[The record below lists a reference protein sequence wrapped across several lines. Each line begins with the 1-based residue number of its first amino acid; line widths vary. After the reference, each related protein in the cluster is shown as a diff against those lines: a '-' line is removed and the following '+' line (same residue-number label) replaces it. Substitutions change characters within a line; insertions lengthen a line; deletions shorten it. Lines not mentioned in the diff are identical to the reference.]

1 MELTIES
8 IFTAGGLVGNLSYI
22 LLIISMAM
30 RDIFWLR
37 ALAIL
42 SGIAGLCYDVVW
54 LHNPVGAFWEACFI
68 LVNLLQWLW
77 LLYEKKRSLLTPP
90 QSLLRDQV
98 FPVLSSLDFLKLLAT
113 ASRRKFENGQVLVNK
128 GSEVTRLYLVE
139 HGEAIVA
146 LGDMEISRCLPGD
159 FIGEIG
165 FFNRVPATATVT
177 ASNNLEC
184 LVFDCAVLHRL
195 LQKNPQLE
203 RGVTVAL
210 NANLA
215 TKLIRNNETGLAV

>member
-8 IFTAGGLVGNLSYI
+8 IFTAGGMVGNLSYL

-42 SGIAGLCYDVVW
+42 SGIAGLSYDVVW
-54 LHNPVGAFWEACFI
+54 LLNPVGAFWETCFI
-68 LVNLLQWLW
+68 LVNLFQWLW

-90 QSLLRDQV
+90 QVLLRDQV
-98 FPVLSSLDFLKLLAT
+98 FPVLTNVDFLRLIAT
-113 ASRRKFENGQVLVNK
+113 ADRRVFDKGQTLVEK
-128 GSEVTRLYLVE
+128 GSEVSQLFLVE
-139 HGEAIVA
+139 RGEAVVM
-146 LGDMEISRCLPGD
+146 LGDMQISSCLPGD

-165 FFNRVPATATVT
+165 FFNRVPATATVSAQT
-177 ASNNLEC
+177 KLEC
-184 LVFDCAVLHRL
+184 LVFDCSSLHKIM
-195 LQKNPQLE
+195 QKNSLLE

>member
-42 SGIAGLCYDVVW
+42 SGIAGLSYDVVW
-54 LHNPVGAFWEACFI
+54 LYNPVGAFWETCFI
-68 LVNLLQWLW
+68 LVNLFQWLW

-98 FPVLSSLDFLKLLAT
+98 FPVLSSLDFLKLLET
-113 ASRRKFENGQVLVNK
+113 ASRCSFENGQVLVNK
-128 GSEVTRLYLVE
+128 GTEVTRLYLVE

-165 FFNRVPATATVT
+165 FFNQVPATATVT

-184 LVFDCAVLHRL
+184 LMFDCTMLHRL
-195 LQKNPQLE
+195 MQKNPQLE